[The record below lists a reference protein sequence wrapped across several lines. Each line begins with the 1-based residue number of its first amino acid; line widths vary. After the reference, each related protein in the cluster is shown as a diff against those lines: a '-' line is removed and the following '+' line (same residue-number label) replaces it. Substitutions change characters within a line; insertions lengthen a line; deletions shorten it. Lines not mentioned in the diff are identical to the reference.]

1 MRHFCLIIIL
11 QLEFKEIDR
20 TQEIST
26 ATWVAYYCSS
36 TDICQHNK
44 DPDTFIWKFIQKS
57 IILITMYVYQRIIQL
72 ILSYY
77 NITLYIYFL
86 QLICLT
92 SERFI

>member
-44 DPDTFIWKFIQKS
+44 DPDTFIWKFI
-57 IILITMYVYQRIIQL
+57 
-72 ILSYY
+72 
-77 NITLYIYFL
+77 
-86 QLICLT
+86 
-92 SERFI
+92 